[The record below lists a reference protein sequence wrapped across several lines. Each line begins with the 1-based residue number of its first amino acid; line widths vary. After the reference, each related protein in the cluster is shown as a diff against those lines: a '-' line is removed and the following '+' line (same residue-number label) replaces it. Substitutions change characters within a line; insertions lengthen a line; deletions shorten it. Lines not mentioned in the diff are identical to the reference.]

1 MARVLYTSCCRIYCE
16 ELKASYWRISIIT
29 LALSGIPR
37 SLIAT
42 FPAHTSFLVAMTL
55 ILNLTSAATL
65 FMAFRRDAFD
75 FSALEVRQ
83 PSGVFSLV
91 MLLVI
96 ILGIFLYF
104 GMS

>member
-1 MARVLYTSCCRIYCE
+1 
-16 ELKASYWRISIIT
+16 
-29 LALSGIPR
+29 
-37 SLIAT
+37 
-42 FPAHTSFLVAMTL
+42 MTL